1 MHRSPLNRIA
11 RQALARA
18 QRGVSLIFALI
29 TMVALSLAAAA
40 LIRSVDANTLV
51 LGNLG
56 FKQDSLQAANYTS
69 RVAIDWL
76 TANIADTRLHGDWE
90 DQAYYA
96 TTRDTTTNPLDVFGS
111 GTASGRVLIDWGDDD
126 CGGHTPCLA
135 TREIVDTARNVRA
148 RYVILRLCDDI
159 GDPASP
165 TTTMHCARPLINV
178 TNASTERNS
187 LDYGNPDRIGTTTIS
202 QYFRILVRAR
212 SGRETA
218 TLTETLV
225 HF

>member
-1 MHRSPLNRIA
+1 MHRSPFNRLA
-11 RQALARA
+11 RQARARA

-40 LIRSVDANTLV
+40 LIRSVDTNTLV

-56 FKQDSLQAANYTS
+56 FKQDALQAANYTS
-69 RVAIDWL
+69 RIAVDWL
-76 TANIADTRLHGDWE
+76 SANIADTRLHTDWA

-96 TTRDTTTNPLDVFGS
+96 TTRDTTAAPLDVFGS
-111 GTASGRVLIDWGDDD
+111 GTASGRVMIDWGNDD
-126 CGGHTPCLA
+126 CGGHTPCLE
-135 TREIVDTARNVRA
+135 TREIVDAPRNVRA
-148 RYVILRLCDDI
+148 RFVILRLCDDI
-159 GDPASP
+159 GDPTSP
-165 TTTMHCARPLINV
+165 TTTMHCARPLV
-178 TNASTERNS
+178 NATSESGERGSLSYANS
-187 LDYGNPDRIGTTTIS
+187 QRIGTTTVS